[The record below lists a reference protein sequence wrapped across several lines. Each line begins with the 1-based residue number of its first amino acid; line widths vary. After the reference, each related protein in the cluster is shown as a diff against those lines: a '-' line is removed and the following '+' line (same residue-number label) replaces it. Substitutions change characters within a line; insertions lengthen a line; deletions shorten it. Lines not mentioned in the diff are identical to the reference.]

1 MWSRGT
7 LEIDGMNTRIN
18 RNFITQTA
26 SDNSS
31 LTSMTTVVHQFR
43 EPGDY
48 RGVLHF
54 KGSPVRSFRIGVA
67 KAASA
72 AGDNPRLTKVEV
84 NLRALHLARGSAVE
98 ESRYELEAGGY
109 AVFRV
114 PASTGGGYA
123 VEVHRSESGEGPKV
137 FDSRELGVDDMLAVV
152 MIRPGT
158 YSIES
163 TTEGNKSKAEL
174 TVTYPEKYLK
184 PLDPVKLSCGKERVS
199 PDKVK
204 AQPMQGLVFS
214 FEGPTKLRVELTA
227 PDDRPRTP
235 AKSVVAHKRRKETR
249 RLAMVPRR
257 TVPTAN

>member
-1 MWSRGT
+1 
-7 LEIDGMNTRIN
+7 MNTRIN
-18 RNFITQTA
+18 RNFITQTT
-26 SDNSS
+26 SDNAS
-31 LTSMTTVVHQFR
+31 LTSMTTAVHRFR

-67 KAASA
+67 KAAPA

-98 ESRYELEAGGY
+98 ESRYELETGGY

-114 PASTGGGYA
+114 PAGTGGGYA

-152 MIRPGT
+152 VIRPGT
-158 YSIES
+158 YSIAS
-163 TTEGNKSKAEL
+163 TTEGNESRAEL

-184 PLDPVKLSCGKERVS
+184 PLDPVKLTCTKGRVS
-199 PDKVK
+199 PDRVKV
-204 AQPMQGLVFS
+204 QPMQGLVFS

-235 AKSVVAHKRRKETR
+235 PKTIVAHRRKKQSH
-249 RLAMVPRR
+249 RLAMVPRHAH
-257 TVPTAN
+257 PTAN